1 MDRLKAIVTS
11 ALAFG
16 ALAIPGFTAFVTA
29 LGGDAEIMQ
38 AVVGGYAVYH
48 VIRLAV
54 DYFHAAVTGS
64 VLLAFLL
71 IPTVVGAQQRAS
83 ISLDS
88 ALAPNSVD
96 PGVTFTAPIHD
107 SLASLYAHI
116 GRDADPNGMIHQS
129 TQAGVRFHAPTFRG
143 RVQPYVAVGFEH
155 LVTGAIDLSDVLA
168 LKVQPG
174 VRVYVRDSWGV
185 GFRTPAFHIS
195 STGNPY
201 DRQTR
206 VVVSIFGEF

>member
-1 MDRLKAIVTS
+1 MR
-11 ALAFG
+11 
-16 ALAIPGFTAFVTA
+16 
-29 LGGDAEIMQ
+29 
-38 AVVGGYAVYH
+38 
-48 VIRLAV
+48 VI
-54 DYFHAAVTGS
+54 GS
-64 VLLAFLL
+64 VFLALL
-71 IPTVVGAQQRAS
+71 IAASASAQQRAS

-107 SLASLYAHI
+107 SLASLYVHI
-116 GRDADPNGMIHQS
+116 GRDGDANGRVHQS

-155 LVTGAIDLSDVLA
+155 LVTGAIDLSDILA

-185 GFRTPAFHIS
+185 GFRTPPIRIS

-206 VVVSIFGEF
+206 VLISVFGEF